1 MSTRLPTTT
10 SSPSLTR
17 YRDAVDE
24 LVADLAFAGGDH
36 PDVHKVVDVL
46 DRWAGDA
53 ELGTVLR
60 RLPSGGA
67 IAWAALTD
75 AVRRYAP
82 SERSSARHLPALV
95 RIFLL
100 SQIDALW
107 WSRAP
112 MFATDADVRT
122 SRQLVDLERLRL
134 AGNLRFR
141 YKLQPSGLP
150 GRVRDH
156 VVHRFLPA
164 AEPVTAGLSFL
175 RARPEVVAVLNGVA
189 RDLARLAPRGTP
201 PLWLTS
207 TVRSVEHQRRL
218 RSLGYA
224 AVLPSAHCAGYAA
237 DLEMRWF
244 TRFGAAGTLAEVLL
258 ARQADGLLNVIDEG
272 QAWHVCLSPVAVG
285 AFADG
290 PPSSGGDSSSRP
302 VG

>member
-1 MSTRLPTTT
+1 MSTHVPTTTTT

-17 YRDAVDE
+17 YREAVDD

-36 PDVHKVVDVL
+36 PDVDKVVEVL
-46 DRWAGDA
+46 DRWAGEP
-53 ELGTVLR
+53 ELAAVLR

-67 IAWAALTD
+67 IAWSALTD
-75 AVRRYAP
+75 SVRRYAP

-107 WSRAP
+107 WARSP
-112 MFATDADVRT
+112 MFATDADVRS
-122 SRQLVDLERLRL
+122 SRQLVDLERLRE

-141 YKLQPSGLP
+141 YKLQPHGLP

-164 AEPVTAGLSFL
+164 VEPITAGLSFP
-175 RARPEVVAVLNGVA
+175 RARPEVVAMLNGVA
-189 RDLARLAPRGTP
+189 RDLARLAPAGTP

-224 AVLPSAHCAGYAA
+224 AVLPSAHCAGFAA
-237 DLEMRWF
+237 DVEMRWF
-244 TRFGAAGTLAEVLL
+244 HRFGAAGTLADVLL

-272 QAWHVCLSPVAVG
+272 QAWHVCVSPEAVG
-285 AFADG
+285 ALADG
-290 PPSSGGDSSSRP
+290 SSRSA
-302 VG
+302 G